1 MANENLQPCA
11 YRILRYAPNLVRDE
25 WLNVGVVLVH
35 PARRSVRTRVIE
47 DPAEFARVRRL
58 HPNAD
63 EGILRALGRDF
74 EGQFA
79 AHADDPQ
86 AWLAKLD
93 ETLSNVLQFSPQRGV
108 LTEDVEEEL
117 DRLFRDHVEAPRFR
131 APAAE
136 ANTRTGIRIRMR
148 ATFRGA
154 GILERLTPGFRV
166 DEYTSAGDPFHL
178 DFAYRWN
185 GTHGFIHALALSRD
199 PGQAKVLAFTAQRIQ
214 AKLASA
220 EFTAIT
226 EIEPQPK
233 NDRHAFV
240 AGLLAGQKVNLVPV
254 AQLSNWTRQLA
265 ANLQ

>member
-25 WLNVGVVLVH
+25 WLNIGVVLVG
-35 PARRSVRTRVIE
+35 PARRRIRARVIE

-74 EGQFA
+74 EEQFA

-108 LTEDVEEEL
+108 LAEDVEAEL
-117 DRLFRDHVEAPRFR
+117 DRLFRDHVETPRFR
-131 APAAE
+131 APEAE
-136 ANTRTGIRIRMR
+136 TNTRTGIRMRMR
-148 ATFRGA
+148 ATFRSA

-166 DEYTSAGDPFHL
+166 DEFTQKGDPFHL
-178 DFAYRWN
+178 DFAYRRN

-199 PGQAKVLAFTAQRIQ
+199 PGQAKVLAFTAQRIR
-214 AKLASA
+214 AKLTST
-220 EFTAIT
+220 EFTAIS
-226 EIEPQPK
+226 EIEPQLR

-240 AGLLAGQKVNLVPV
+240 AGLLAEQKVDLMPI
-254 AQLSNWTRQLA
+254 ARLSEF
-265 ANLQ
+265 ANRLRPLLN

>member
-25 WLNVGVVLVH
+25 WLNVGVALLD
-35 PARRSVRTRVIE
+35 PARRRVRVRVIE

-74 EGQFA
+74 EEQFA

-93 ETLSNVLQFSPQRGV
+93 ETMANVLQFSPQRGV
-108 LTEDVEEEL
+108 LAEDVEAEL

-136 ANTRTGIRIRMR
+136 ANTRTGIRMRMR
-148 ATFRGA
+148 ATFRSA
-154 GILERLTPGFRV
+154 GILARLTSGFRV
-166 DEYTSAGDPFHL
+166 DEFTQKGDPFHL
-178 DFAYRWN
+178 DFAYRRN
-185 GTHGFIHALALSRD
+185 GTQGFIHALALSRD

-233 NDRHAFV
+233 DERHAFV
-240 AGLLAGQKVNLVPV
+240 AGLLADQKVELVPI
-254 AQLSNWTRQLA
+254 ARLGDF
-265 ANLQ
+265 ANRLKPLLN